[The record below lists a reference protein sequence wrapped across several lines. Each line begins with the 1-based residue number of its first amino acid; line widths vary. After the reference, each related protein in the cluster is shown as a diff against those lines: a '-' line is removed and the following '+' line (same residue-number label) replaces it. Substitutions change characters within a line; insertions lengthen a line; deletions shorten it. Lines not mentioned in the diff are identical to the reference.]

1 MMQSFEYEDEGG
13 RTLCKQHH
21 KIRCSECFYVDVLER
36 ENQRY
41 KQALEDIRDIS
52 TGSPHKFA
60 VKALEDEE

>member
-1 MMQSFEYEDEGG
+1 
-13 RTLCKQHH
+13 
-21 KIRCSECFYVDVLER
+21 ER

-60 VKALEDEE
+60 VKALEEGSE

>member
-1 MMQSFEYEDEGG
+1 MREDRGTKLYKLLWMCWDGG
-13 RTLCKQHH
+13 KCP
-21 KIRCSECFYVDVLER
+21 FYVRDVLER

-60 VKALEDEE
+60 VKALEEGSE

>member
-1 MMQSFEYEDEGG
+1 
-13 RTLCKQHH
+13 
-21 KIRCSECFYVDVLER
+21 ER